1 MTTRTDSFINA
12 NDYVLIMEK
21 GVATEFGSFEE
32 LKGQVSSAVHRFSK
46 EENPYPF
53 SAYATPPFFFGSR
66 VTDVQMGW

>member
-1 MTTRTDSFINA
+1 
-12 NDYVLIMEK
+12 MEK